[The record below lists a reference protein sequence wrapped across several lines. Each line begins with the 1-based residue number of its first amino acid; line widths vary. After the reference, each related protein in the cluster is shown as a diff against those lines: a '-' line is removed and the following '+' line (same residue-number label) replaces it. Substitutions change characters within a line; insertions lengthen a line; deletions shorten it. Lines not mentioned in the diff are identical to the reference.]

1 MNLRKKI
8 IGVIVI
14 VLIVITNIAVFAQT
28 EKKPQ
33 TTLAVEPKRTEAGIE
48 YNLYLENTNCL
59 STLFFEMNFDGKNVG
74 KATLEKNEC
83 FDILH
88 TTWNTDNR
96 ISVKGYLGRL
106 VIKWGFRQTK
116 ELRLRKSSFRLMF
129 PQPGSLLRIYQM

>member
-48 YNLYLENTNCL
+48 YNLYLEKMSEKQLLKRTNALTYCIQL
-59 STLFFEMNFDGKNVG
+59 G
-74 KATLEKNEC
+74 
-83 FDILH
+83 IP
-88 TTWNTDNR
+88 TT
-96 ISVKGYLGRL
+96 
-106 VIKWGFRQTK
+106 GF
-116 ELRLRKSSFRLMF
+116 L
-129 PQPGSLLRIYQM
+129 

>member
-1 MNLRKKI
+1 MHR
-8 IGVIVI
+8 
-14 VLIVITNIAVFAQT
+14 QR
-28 EKKPQ
+28 KPQ

-96 ISVKGYLGRL
+96 ISVKDTSEEL
-106 VIKWGFRQTK
+106 VINGVFVK
-116 ELRLRKSSFRLMF
+116 RKN
-129 PQPGSLLRIYQM
+129 

>member
-8 IGVIVI
+8 IGAIVT

-59 STLFFEMNFDGKNVG
+59 STLFFEMNFDGKNAG
-74 KATLEKNEC
+74 KATLEKTNALTYC
-83 FDILH
+83 IQLGIP
-88 TTWNTDNR
+88 TT
-96 ISVKGYLGRL
+96 
-106 VIKWGFRQTK
+106 GF
-116 ELRLRKSSFRLMF
+116 L
-129 PQPGSLLRIYQM
+129 